1 MTVVDTGCFVDLQVL
16 KRPWLVKVRW
26 IWLILEVFPQR
37 CKCLRVFRSLPLP
50 WELSILSG
58 PFKPMAA
65 SIMSF
70 FFLIYIFICLHEVLV
85 VACKLLG
92 AGIWKSSS
100 LTRDGSQAPCIR
112 SAKS

>member
-1 MTVVDTGCFVDLQVL
+1 
-16 KRPWLVKVRW
+16 
-26 IWLILEVFPQR
+26 
-37 CKCLRVFRSLPLP
+37 
-50 WELSILSG
+50 
-58 PFKPMAA
+58 MAA

-92 AGIWKSSS
+92 AGIWKYSS